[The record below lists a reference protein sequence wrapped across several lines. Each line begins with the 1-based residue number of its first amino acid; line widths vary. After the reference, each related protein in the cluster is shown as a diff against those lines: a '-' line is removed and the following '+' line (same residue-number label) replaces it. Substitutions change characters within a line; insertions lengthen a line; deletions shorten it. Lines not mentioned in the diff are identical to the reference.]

1 MLDKN
6 SQEVEQ
12 MNTVEVKTNVE
23 GLDELK
29 ELLEVATQQTVS
41 LQETLDKISKSKIK
55 IEVKSGIFKTNE

>member
-1 MLDKN
+1 
-6 SQEVEQ
+6 

-55 IEVKSGIFKTNE
+55 IDFESIPRQLD

>member
-1 MLDKN
+1 MELKI
-6 SQEVEQ
+6 
-12 MNTVEVKTNVE
+12 KTNVK

-55 IEVKSGIFKTNE
+55 IDFESIPRQRD

>member
-1 MLDKN
+1 
-6 SQEVEQ
+6 
-12 MNTVEVKTNVE
+12 MNVEVKTNVE

>member
-6 SQEVEQ
+6 SQQVEQ
-12 MNTVEVKTNVE
+12 MNTVEVKTNIE

-29 ELLEVATQQTVS
+29 ELLEVAKQQTVS

-55 IEVKSGIFKTNE
+55 IEFKSGIFKTNE